1 MFNTAWNRGYLV
13 VNNHQSVLVKRSVS
27 VFLYIYDCC
36 FFYAPTSPPPDDLLN
51 HPCLKQLERD
61 LDIQHTCGYIRL
73 LKSGAPALKPRTPR
87 HAVRK
92 TVGDKTK
99 NAEISSFLDDL
110 RELGIGQSQTEEPTE
125 TTVQNGTEA
134 EEISRSDNSEE
145 ESDTMSPVER
155 KIASEWVPLELS
167 FGIPLFSDK
176 DNTAVCDKVSPALP
190 WCPH

>member
-1 MFNTAWNRGYLV
+1 MVT
-13 VNNHQSVLVKRSVS
+13 QM
-27 VFLYIYDCC
+27 
-36 FFYAPTSPPPDDLLN
+36 TSIPSDDLLN

-73 LKSGAPALKPRTPR
+73 LKSGAPALRPR
-87 HAVRK
+87 HASRK

-110 RELGIGQSQTEEPTE
+110 RELGIGQSQTGEATE
-125 TTVQNGTEA
+125 TTVQNGMGA
-134 EEISRSDNSEE
+134 EERSPSVSEE
-145 ESDTMSPVER
+145 ESDAMSRVER
-155 KIASEWVPLELS
+155 KLASEWVPLELS

-190 WCPH
+190 WCASLSV